1 MKIIRKILA
10 AVFLIFI
17 VIISVVPFLWVL
29 SSSFK
34 GNAEIMSSV
43 VGYPNG
49 LQLDNYVKAFEIAPL
64 TTFYKNSILVAI
76 IATILNLLIFSMAA
90 DVDFDLRV

>member
-64 TTFYKNSILVAI
+64 TTFYKNLS
-76 IATILNLLIFSMAA
+76 LIHI
-90 DVDFDLRV
+90 